1 MIFTKGQ
8 NTQAVQNQRKRR
20 EFRLWIGFKKM
31 QGHLMLHGIGGIE
44 DCKSEGRSV
53 LWKSSRATDE

>member
-8 NTQAVQNQRKRR
+8 DTQAVQNQRKRR

-31 QGHLMLHGIGGIE
+31 QGHLMLHGIGGHRGLQIRRKISALE
-44 DCKSEGRSV
+44 IQPCYR
-53 LWKSSRATDE
+53 